1 MLRNMQNSI
10 MTIVRPHCT
19 QLLESCSLYLRLAP
33 AGKKLAQHFYQ
44 SKQASSDALSRLHR
58 HTATLI
64 SGLKRLDQRQRETE
78 AFIDLQKRYEEFLS
92 EFSCCQLFLRFNMRT
107 MEYHNL
113 NVEAHLN
120 EVGPKLC
127 VYVVFLLP
135 LMIVW

>member
-1 MLRNMQNSI
+1 MRNMRNSI
-10 MTIVRPHCT
+10 MTIVRSHYT
-19 QLLESCSLYLRLAP
+19 DFRKLCSSYPRLAP

-92 EFSCCQLFLRFNMRT
+92 EFSYRQLFPRFNMRT